1 MQASKE
7 VAGPILSST
16 LTTIIVFLPL
26 LFIKGLTRQIF
37 TDMALTISFSL
48 AASLLTALSLVPAIS
63 AKYLKETQI
72 KKSPFLEANI

>member
-1 MQASKE
+1 MSRKKAALQASKE

-37 TDMALTISFSL
+37 TDMALTISF
-48 AASLLTALSLVPAIS
+48 
-63 AKYLKETQI
+63 
-72 KKSPFLEANI
+72 FLGS